1 MSIAVLQQGI
11 MDTIQDKGR
20 YGFQHLGI
28 NPGGV
33 MDRIAMA
40 VANALTGNPPGEAV
54 LELHF
59 PAGKY
64 LFEAPA
70 LIALSGGDFSAAIN
84 GLAVPMHKLLYVQ
97 AGAILTFEK
106 LRSGAR
112 CYLAVR
118 HGFSLTPWL
127 GSYSTHLK
135 VAQGGFNGRA
145 LRKGDKLPLRQSTQ
159 FTGDRHPE
167 TFPWTAAT
175 SHLYHQQGA
184 VRILPG
190 ACWDMLDTSSQQQ
203 LTTGSFR
210 IGPHSDRMGFR
221 LNGTPLRTVRKEE
234 QLSAGICRGAIQL
247 LPDGQLIILMADHQT
262 TGGYPVAAHVITA
275 DMPALAQYQPGQ
287 SLQFSVI
294 SGEAAT
300 TALWQQEKA
309 VRYLQHASQLHLE
322 KWLLPYELYRS

>member
-1 MSIAVLQQGI
+1 MSMVVIQQGI

-40 VANALTGNPPGEAV
+40 VANGLTGNPVTEAL

-64 LFEAPA
+64 LFETPA
-70 LIALSGGDFSAAIN
+70 LIALSGGDFGAAVN
-84 GLAVPMHKLLYVQ
+84 GCPVPLHTPLYVP
-97 AGAILTFEK
+97 AGATLTFEK

-118 HGFSLTPWL
+118 HGFSLAPWL
-127 GSYSTHLK
+127 GSCSTHLK
-135 VAQGGFNGRA
+135 VAQGGFKGRA
-145 LRKGDKLPLRQSTQ
+145 LRKGDKLPLNRTPQHTGGLST
-159 FTGDRHPE
+159 E
-167 TFPWTAAT
+167 VLPWTAAT
-175 SHLYHQQGA
+175 AHLYNKQDTI
-184 VRILPG
+184 RILPG
-190 ACWDMLDTSSQQQ
+190 ACWDMLDAPSQQQ
-203 LTTGSFR
+203 LLTGSFR
-210 IGPHSDRMGFR
+210 VGPHSDRMGFR
-221 LNGTPLRTVRKEE
+221 LSGTPLRTGRKEE

-275 DMPALAQYQPGQ
+275 DMPALAQYQVGQ
-287 SLQFSVI
+287 SLQFSI
-294 SGEAAT
+294 AGRE
-300 TALWQQEKA
+300 TAEELLWQQERA
-309 VRYLQHASQLHLE
+309 LRYLQHATQLRLE
-322 KWLLPYELYRS
+322 KWLSPYALY

>member
-40 VANALTGNPPGEAV
+40 VANSLAGNPAGEAL

-64 LFEAPA
+64 LFETPA
-70 LIALSGGDFSAAIN
+70 LIALSGADFGATID
-84 GLAVPMHKLLYVQ
+84 GLAVPLHKPVSVP
-97 AGAILTFEK
+97 AGAILAFEK
-106 LRSGAR
+106 LRTGAR

-135 VAQGGFNGRA
+135 AAQGGFKGRA
-145 LRKGDKLPLRQSTQ
+145 LRKNDKLPLNKPSRHINDRQ
-159 FTGDRHPE
+159 PE
-167 TFPWTAAT
+167 LFPWTAAT
-175 SHLYHQQGA
+175 DHLYNKQGTI
-184 VRILPG
+184 RILTG
-190 ACWDMLDTSSQQQ
+190 DCWDMLDAPSQQQ
-203 LTTGSFR
+203 IITGSFR
-210 IGPHSDRMGFR
+210 IGQHSDRMGFR
-221 LNGTPLRTVRKEE
+221 LNGVPLHTSRKEE
-234 QLSAGICRGAIQL
+234 QLSAGICKGAIQL

-287 SLQFSVI
+287 SLQFSII
-294 SGEAAT
+294 SREAAEEM
-300 TALWQQEKA
+300 LWQQEKA
-309 VRYLQHASQLHLE
+309 LRYLQHASQLRLE
-322 KWLLPYELYRS
+322 KWLSPYELH

>member
-1 MSIAVLQQGI
+1 MSIVVLQQGI

-40 VANALTGNPPGEAV
+40 VANSLTGNPVDEAL

-70 LIALSGGDFSAAIN
+70 LIALAGADFGATVNSQ
-84 GLAVPMHKLLYVQ
+84 AVPLHKPLYVP
-97 AGAILTFEK
+97 AGATLAFEK
-106 LRSGAR
+106 LRTGAR

-127 GSYSTHLK
+127 GSCSTHLK
-135 VAQGGFNGRA
+135 VAQGGFKGRA
-145 LRKGDKLPLRQSTQ
+145 LRKGDKLPVNKSLQPVSDRQ
-159 FTGDRHPE
+159 PE
-167 TFPWTAAT
+167 IFPWTAGT
-175 SHLYHQQGA
+175 DHLYNKKDSI
-184 VRILPG
+184 RILPG
-190 ACWDMLDTSSQQQ
+190 ACWDMLDAPSQQQ
-203 LTTGSFR
+203 LITGSFR
-210 IGPHSDRMGFR
+210 IGAHSDRMGFR
-221 LNGTPLRTVRKEE
+221 LSGARLHTTRKEE
-234 QLSAGICRGAIQL
+234 QLSAGICKGAIQL

-287 SLQFSVI
+287 SLQFSI
-294 SGEAAT
+294 TGMEAAEE
-300 TALWQQEKA
+300 ALWQQEKA
-309 VRYLQHASQLHLE
+309 IRYLQHASQLRLE
-322 KWLLPYELYRS
+322 KWLSPYELY